1 MSPNQRHYL
10 RSEANPSES
19 THTAQQLF
27 YEVKR
32 RILTSN
38 GPGYFQYNVSDPSIG
53 LLLSKSLDSNGEIER
68 RSVHISYNSFTRIL
82 SIKTPIAFQ
91 NSHIAWAVREFA
103 LSLSS
108 GFFTLQEFD
117 AFIFSSDSTFENFLP
132 PYENSLKQPD
142 AYFRLPGS
150 RHPTIVFEAGYS
162 ESYPQL
168 ICHRDIWINGTSDV
182 NVVIILKWS
191 LVQSGTIVE
200 GFLAVWRRNSLTCQ
214 RFEIFPAPPLGVPA
228 QEITLYRGD
237 FYPSGQVP
245 FGRNAS
251 DIWQWPLDSLRTRG
265 SPDDPGHPKG

>member
-1 MSPNQRHYL
+1 MTSK
-10 RSEANPSES
+10 PSES
-19 THTAQQLF
+19 AHTAQQLF

-32 RILTSN
+32 RILSTN

-53 LLLSKSLDSNGEIER
+53 LLVSKSLDSDGEIER
-68 RSVHISYNSFTRIL
+68 RSVHLSYNSVTRIL

-117 AFIFSSDSTFENFLP
+117 AFIFSSNSTFENFLP

-182 NVVIILKWS
+182 NVVILIKWS
-191 LVQSGTIVE
+191 I
-200 GFLAVWRRNSLTCQ
+200 
-214 RFEIFPAPPLGVPA
+214 PASHA
-228 QEITLYRGD
+228 AAKANNKTSSEQTLRICWNRAKHRQC
-237 FYPSGQVP
+237 PQ
-245 FGRNAS
+245 
-251 DIWQWPLDSLRTRG
+251 
-265 SPDDPGHPKG
+265 